1 MDFIDKMPQ
10 IAVMLPPSIKVC
22 RDMRQGVLRY
32 VRTHGPWSLHLID
45 DRSWQQ
51 RLSDSPEFYSGLIGE
66 PVTAAEIRMVSSMR
80 VPMVLVDPQTTDV
93 TSAYRRVLARSS
105 LIRCDSAD
113 VGRCAARH
121 FLDRGF
127 RHFAYVGAPPG
138 NAWSNERL
146 RAFRNAVRDAGF
158 RVSVFSMRRE
168 TEPTLSDELADL
180 GPWLLALPKPCAVF
194 CAWDLRARQVVD
206 ACGMAGVKVPDD
218 VSVLGVDD
226 DEDLCLSSVPPISS
240 VRLDAERAGYEAARL
255 LDDMMRGVR
264 GRGLVGYGPTGIAMR
279 DAAETIG
286 RGDDPVVKAAAEFI
300 GMNAARSPS
309 VADIARHVGV
319 SVRVLERRF
328 AKQTGMTVQNAVERA
343 KIERVKS
350 LLSETNEQVKAIALA
365 CGFSTVSHLTVRFR
379 RLAGMTM
386 TEYRLRHGNF
396 GLRNGW
402 GS

>member
-1 MDFIDKMPQ
+1 MEFIDKMPQ

-80 VPMVLVDPQTTDV
+80 DPMVLVDPQTTDV
-93 TSAYRRVLARSS
+93 APAYRRVLARSS

-127 RHFAYVGAPPG
+127 RHFAYVGAPPE

-146 RAFRNAVRDAGF
+146 RAFRNAVRGAGF

-255 LDDMMRGVR
+255 LDDMMSGVS
-264 GRGLVGYGPTGIAMR
+264 GRGLVCYGPTGIAMR

-286 RGDDPVVKAAAEFI
+286 LGDDPVVKAAAEFI

-386 TEYRLRHGNF
+386 TEYRLRHGNL

-402 GS
+402 GN